1 MHLLACLFTLVLAA
15 PAMAGGE
22 PLSYDRVSLSAS
34 AEREIANDIQVV
46 VLRAQA
52 EGDDTAALAREVNRR
67 VRRAVDRA
75 KAVPGVE
82 VQTLDYQTRPV
93 YRQQNLVAWRVSHAV
108 RLESRDSTS
117 LSGLLAELQ
126 EGLNLVS
133 LDYTVSPEARQ
144 QAEKSLMAEALALFR
159 QRADDIV
166 DQLERPGYRIVHI
179 DINTSSDGGRP
190 PMMRA
195 MAMESANAD
204 SAPVLEAGKQRLQV
218 DVRGTIELRVE

>member
-1 MHLLACLFTLVLAA
+1 MPVLACLFTLLLAA
-15 PAMAGGE
+15 PAVAGGE
-22 PLSYDRVSLSAS
+22 PLTYDRISLSAS

-52 EGDDTAALAREVNRR
+52 EGRDTAALARDVNRR
-67 VRRAVDRA
+67 VRQAVDRA
-75 KAVPGVE
+75 KGVAGVE

-108 RLESRDSTS
+108 RLESRDSTT
-117 LSGLLAELQ
+117 LSALLAELQ

-133 LDYTVSPEARQ
+133 LNYTVSPEARQ
-144 QAEKSLMAEALALFR
+144 QAEEALMAKALALFR
-159 QRADDIV
+159 QRAAAIV
-166 DQLERPGYRIVHI
+166 GQLQRPGYRIVHI
-179 DINTSSDGGRP
+179 DINTSSNGGRP

-195 MAMESANAD
+195 MAMEGAKAD